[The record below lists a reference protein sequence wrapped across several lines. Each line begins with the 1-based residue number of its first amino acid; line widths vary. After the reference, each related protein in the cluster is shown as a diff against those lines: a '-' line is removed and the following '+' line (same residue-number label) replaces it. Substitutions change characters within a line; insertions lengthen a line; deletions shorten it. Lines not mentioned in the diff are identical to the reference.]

1 MLVALSKAW
10 SFIRAHWYLP
20 VGLIVAVIIFIVTR
34 NRKSL
39 VDWAKTLQEAQ
50 ASHGRQVAAIE
61 KAHQA
66 EIDANDRAVRRMIEA
81 EKQIRAE
88 FAKNG
93 KEIDAREEKRLKQTI
108 KKLKDDPRALAD
120 ELERQTGSRIVIIE

>member
-1 MLVALSKAW
+1 MSVFLSKAL
-10 SFIRAHWYLP
+10 SFIKAHWYLP
-20 VGLIVAVIIFIVTR
+20 VGLIIAVIVFVITR

-39 VDWAKTLQEAQ
+39 IDWGKTFQEAR
-50 ASHGRQVAAIE
+50 ASHSREVVAIE

-88 FAKNG
+88 YARNG
-93 KEIDAREEKRLKQTI
+93 KEIDAREEKMLKQTI
-108 KKLKDDPRALAD
+108 KRLKDDPTALAD
-120 ELERQTGSRIVIIE
+120 ELEKRTGSRIVIIE